1 MPDSAAQRFDQQLT
15 DAVAAF
21 RERFGREP
29 QFAAAAPGRVNLI
42 GEHTDYNDGFVF
54 PIAIEY
60 QTLIVAARREDN
72 QATVV
77 SASQDQPA
85 EFAVDASLTPGEP
98 KWANYVKGVVAGCLE
113 KQLNPGGFD
122 AMVNSTVPLG
132 GGLSSSAALE
142 VATAT
147 LIEQMA
153 GRTLGGV
160 EKALICQQAEHRFA
174 GMPCGIMDQ
183 FISAM
188 GQAGSAMLLDCR
200 SHETRQVAMDD
211 PSVTVL
217 IANTNVKHELT
228 GGEYAERRAQCEAA
242 AKALGVSSLR
252 DVDINTVIKAKRD
265 LDPTVFKRAYHVVG
279 EIERTTRAAD
289 MLEARD
295 YEAFGRAMHD
305 SHLTLRDAFEVSCD
319 ELDLMVDLA
328 EERLGAGGVYGSRM
342 TGGGFGGCTVTLVRT
357 DKAESVKRFL
367 YTHYLEKAGIEPTIF
382 TTGPGAGASVVELP
396 LKG

>member
-1 MPDSAAQRFDQQLT
+1 MAETADQRFDRRL
-15 DAVAAF
+15 DEAVAAF

-60 QTLIVAARREDN
+60 QTIVVADRRDDG
-72 QATVV
+72 QAVV
-77 SASQDQPA
+77 ASMSQDEVA
-85 EFAVDASLTPGEP
+85 TFAVDASLQPGEP
-98 KWANYVKGVVAGCLE
+98 KWANYVKGVVAGCLA
-113 KQLNPGGFD
+113 KGLDPGGFD
-122 AMVNSTVPLG
+122 AVVHSAVPLG

-147 LIEQMA
+147 LIEAMC
-153 GRTLGGV
+153 GRQLAGV
-160 EKALICQQAEHRFA
+160 EKALLCQQAEHTFA

-188 GQAGSAMLLDCR
+188 GEQGKAMLLDCR
-200 SHETRQVAMDD
+200 SHEARQVAMDN

-242 AKALGVSSLR
+242 AKALGVNSLR

-265 LDPTVFKRAYHVVG
+265 LDPLVFKRAYHVVG
-279 EIERTTRAAD
+279 EIERTRRAAD

-328 EERLGAGGVYGSRM
+328 EERLGEGGVYGSRM

-357 DKAESVKRFL
+357 DKAESVKRYL
-367 YTHYLEKAGIEPTIF
+367 YTHYLENAGIEPNLF
-382 TTGPGAGASVVELP
+382 TTRPGAGARVVQLTTQ
-396 LKG
+396 G